1 MLPLERMP
9 AEKKRNITSL
19 FFDLDGTFVTG
30 SNLSSESFL
39 SLEKIRK
46 HGVKTIAV
54 TGRSAGWCD
63 LIARWWPVD
72 SVVGEN
78 GAFSYS
84 KKEDLIHRMSFH
96 NLEQHF

>member
-19 FFDLDGTFVTG
+19 FFDLDGTFVTE

-39 SLEKIRK
+39 SLEKIKK

-54 TGRSAGWCD
+54 Q
-63 LIARWWPVD
+63 
-72 SVVGEN
+72 
-78 GAFSYS
+78 
-84 KKEDLIHRMSFH
+84 EDLRVGVILLQDGGQWILLLVRMVRSHTLRKSLLFI
-96 NLEQHF
+96 E

>member
-46 HGVKTIAV
+46 HGVKPIAV
-54 TGRSAGWCD
+54 TG
-63 LIARWWPVD
+63 
-72 SVVGEN
+72 
-78 GAFSYS
+78 
-84 KKEDLIHRMSFH
+84 
-96 NLEQHF
+96 